1 MEPGVGFLFFK
12 VGLVLAVIAYMLT
25 SNARI
30 RRELREKREAE
41 QAQAT
46 SATPAPPPT
55 TASDA

>member
-12 VGLVLAVIAYMLT
+12 VGLVLAVIAYMLM

-41 QAQAT
+41 QSQAASSSSAQ
-46 SATPAPPPT
+46 PPPT
-55 TASDA
+55 AGDA